1 MAAAATLASES
12 FHQFHRSNSA
22 SQAAAADLIL
32 ILLISVSVKTFVN
45 PEGQSKCEASDDA
58 ARAARQRASKA
69 ADPGL
74 H

>member
-22 SQAAAADLIL
+22 AADLIL
-32 ILLISVSVKTFVN
+32 SQVKIFVN